1 MWWAD
6 QTYADLLRAVGLLPD
21 GAEPPT
27 VVVLRN
33 IPQYNAFAAGD
44 PASQRPATE
53 GSGTSSVYYA
63 YTADS
68 WVDPST
74 GDFRGAGVCY
84 WDAADPALAPFGQ
97 HAVRHAAAQA
107 YLEAVDPSW
116 DAVSALATSP
126 PGTPVDQG
134 SFWGEKRLP
143 AWFRFGVAAYADR
156 YFEDR
161 EAAEGT
167 DPWWARTWAISNL
180 EAQGG
185 LSDLEEVLAF
195 ELDPNEPE
203 RSSRLVSEA
212 GLVLS
217 FILDGDCRPVQEQHA
232 AVKLALREDG
242 DVAAAFE
249 ALEKALLKNEK
260 KLRRYARP

>member
-1 MWWAD
+1 M
-6 QTYADLLRAVGLLPD
+6 
-21 GAEPPT
+21 
-27 VVVLRN
+27 
-33 IPQYNAFAAGD
+33 
-44 PASQRPATE
+44 
-53 GSGTSSVYYA
+53 
-63 YTADS
+63 
-68 WVDPST
+68 
-74 GDFRGAGVCY
+74 
-84 WDAADPALAPFGQ
+84 
-97 HAVRHAAAQA
+97 
-107 YLEAVDPSW
+107 
-116 DAVSALATSP
+116 
-126 PGTPVDQG
+126 
-134 SFWGEKRLP
+134 
-143 AWFRFGVAAYADR
+143 AAYADR